1 MRTIILL
8 IAIVF
13 TCVACQKAE
22 TTDIYQN
29 KADAYIEK
37 YQVVD
42 QPQPEPAAAEVV
54 AEIEKT
60 GLWTREQITF
70 ILSSDLTPEEKYEYL
85 CSHTGRSLES
95 DGIETIARRFNT
107 TGNNNVNGSNAFWD
121 CSPDL
126 LAQTI
131 SQVGQSCNV
140 NAINNYLNSSTSAT
154 QITLSDVLR
163 AANGVNNTSFDSTIE
178 ILDLVFEYE
187 VSGGNWIVGAVV
199 LYNGEEYLFSELTGD
214 AGGLVYSPQN
224 GGAYLFGPMPGGI
237 VSVNIT
243 GLYEPPLSE

>member
-8 IAIVF
+8 IALAF
-13 TCVACQKAE
+13 TGVACQKAE

-37 YQVVD
+37 YNVID
-42 QPQPEPAAAEVV
+42 QPTAEPVAADVV
-54 AEIEKT
+54 SEIEKT
-60 GLWTREQITF
+60 GLWTRDQITF
-70 ILSSDLTPEEKYEYL
+70 ILSCDMTPDEKYAYL
-85 CSHTGRSLES
+85 CTHSGRSIES
-95 DGIETIARRFNT
+95 DGIETIARKFNT
-107 TGNNNVNGSNAFWD
+107 TGNSNANGSNAYWD

-131 SQVGQSCNV
+131 SQVGESCNV
-140 NAINNYLNSSTSAT
+140 NAINNYLNSGTSAA

-163 AANGVNNTSFDSTIE
+163 AANGVNNTIFDSTIE
-178 ILDLVFEYE
+178 IVDLVFEYE

-199 LYNGEEYLFSELTGD
+199 LYNGEEYLFSELIGD
-214 AGGLVYSPQN
+214 EGGLIYSPQD

-243 GLYEPPLSE
+243 GLFEPPMSE